1 MGVPQAQNRLPEQ
14 ADKTILV
21 GSYQGL
27 PNPGAHLC
35 SNSYR
40 KLGCLF
46 ARELWRYYSGNGD
59 FTFRILKAVHRED
72 KVYLSLTPRVAPL
85 KFSAVYDKWTETL
98 HADKGITLSDGA
110 GTFSPEDF
118 SVEIV
123 SDRVIRINAS
133 RALTGAVTVSLG
145 DKSHNGTHNISDSSN
160 EVGG

>member
-1 MGVPQAQNRLPEQ
+1 
-14 ADKTILV
+14 
-21 GSYQGL
+21 
-27 PNPGAHLC
+27 
-35 SNSYR
+35 
-40 KLGCLF
+40 
-46 ARELWRYYSGNGD
+46 
-59 FTFRILKAVHRED
+59 
-72 KVYLSLTPRVAPL
+72 
-85 KFSAVYDKWTETL
+85 YDKWTETF

-160 EVGG
+160 EVGGLNWVYGINGQYTQENIPSLVNKPYALNNFAAIQQIQSEEIKYVS